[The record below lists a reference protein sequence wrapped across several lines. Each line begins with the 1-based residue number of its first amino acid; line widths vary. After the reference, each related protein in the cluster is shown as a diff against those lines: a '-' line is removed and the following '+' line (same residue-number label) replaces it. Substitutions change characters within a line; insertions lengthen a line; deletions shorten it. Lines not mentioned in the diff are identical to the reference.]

1 MQTKRTKWRILKKNK
16 SAEFRLSVLSKCHY
30 TSYVNQFSSASLAEG
45 KKRHGAEQLPYL
57 VSLYQ
62 YKKTFFL
69 LSLLDIRKRLLW
81 YETVK
86 SAYLITAFLLLVM
99 FSTSLGSLPWSVQP
113 TPLLPL
119 SSPLLTIWP
128 PVTEAKNV
136 PLQLTSYHGRS
147 LLVAAEE
154 GFFC

>member
-16 SAEFRLSVLSKCHY
+16 SAEFRPSVLSKCHY

-45 KKRHGAEQLPYL
+45 KK
-57 VSLYQ
+57 
-62 YKKTFFL
+62 KKTWGRTITIFSQFVPVQKTLFL

-86 SAYLITAFLLLVM
+86 SAYLIKVFLLLVM

-128 PVTEAKNV
+128 PVTEDKNV
-136 PLQLTSYHGRS
+136 PLQLTS
-147 LLVAAEE
+147 
-154 GFFC
+154 